1 MEVYPPLDMRTH
13 IEFRSTNPILLYGRK
28 RFAGM
33 EVSNYHCVF
42 DDTTNRFVEKCDLS
56 NEYGDWTI
64 PTLLA
69 TIAGDMKYWKDYSD
83 VKSVS
88 ELHNLIAATISKYTS
103 DDMSKCIEWDDF
115 DDYLVMLQIAL
126 DEIVNGKVNDDLLRY
141 FIHLDDEVESLLM
154 TPSEWVD

>member
-1 MEVYPPLDMRTH
+1 MRTH
-13 IEFRSTNPILLYGRK
+13 IEFRTTEPIFLYGRK

-33 EVSNYHCVF
+33 DVSNYYCVY
-42 DDTTNRFVEKCDLS
+42 DDIANRFVEKCDLS

-69 TIAGDMKYWKDYSD
+69 TSAEDMKYWQDYSN

-88 ELHNLIAATISKYTS
+88 ELQNLIATTILKYTS

-126 DEIVNGKVNDDLLRY
+126 DEIKNGKVNDDLLSY
-141 FIHLDDEVESLLM
+141 FNHFDDEVENLLM

>member
-1 MEVYPPLDMRTH
+1 MRTH
-13 IEFRSTNPILLYGRK
+13 IEFRTTEPIFLYGRK

-33 EVSNYHCVF
+33 NVSNYHCVY
-42 DDTTNRFVEKCDLS
+42 DEIADRFVEKCDLS

-69 TIAGDMKYWKDYSD
+69 TSAEDMKYWQDYSN

-88 ELHNLIAATISKYTS
+88 ELQNLIATTILKYTS

-115 DDYLVMLQIAL
+115 DDYIVMLQIAL
-126 DEIVNGKVNDDLLRY
+126 DEIKNGKVNDDLLHY
-141 FIHLDDEVESLLM
+141 FNHFDDEVENLLM

>member
-1 MEVYPPLDMRTH
+1 MEVYPLLTMRTH
-13 IEFRSTNPILLYGRK
+13 IEFRSMKPVLLYGRR

-33 EVSNYHCVF
+33 NVSNYSCVF
-42 DDTTNRFVEKCDLS
+42 DELSERFVEKCDLS

-69 TIAGDMKYWKDYSD
+69 TSAEDMKYWQDYSN
-83 VKSVS
+83 VTSVS
-88 ELHNLIAATISKYTS
+88 ELQTLIATTINKYTS

-126 DEIVNGKVNDDLLRY
+126 DEIKNGNVSEELLSY
-141 FIHLDDEVESLLM
+141 FNHFDDEVERLLV
-154 TPSEWVD
+154 TPSEWVA

>member
-1 MEVYPPLDMRTH
+1 
-13 IEFRSTNPILLYGRK
+13 
-28 RFAGM
+28 M
-33 EVSNYHCVF
+33 EVSNYYCVF

-69 TIAGDMKYWKDYSD
+69 TSAEDMRYWQDYSN

-88 ELHNLIAATISKYTS
+88 ELQNLIATTINKYTS

-126 DEIVNGKVNDDLLRY
+126 DEIKAGKVNEDLLSY
-141 FIHLDDEVESLLM
+141 FNHFDDEVERLLS
-154 TPSEWVD
+154 TPSEWVA